1 LFLSRSWANWQRSLI
16 IVQPATVLRWRRRGL
31 WAIWLSD
38 SCRRWRGGR
47 PRISSEVRAL
57 IVRMSQENFLWGA
70 PRIHGELLKLG
81 FDVSQATVSR
91 YMPRRVIRPP
101 KGGAPSN
108 QAFAIGAI
116 GFGEAGRLSDVVR
129 GWIMRVGRRATKVR
143 GWHPLHAYRAIVDFA
158 PVVVVSLF
166 PSCRSA
172 LRPRA
177 LRARLLRGPPL
188 KAASIGL
195 GQSTTFTVSAQ
206 GHHRDA
212 SCKHSRIAH
221 DHPLSRAEP
230 SGPQFVYGDCTARLP
245 QTNLKHCQS
254 LLQKVKIFEPVA
266 TWRTRRDSDIADKV
280 MRNDRRRVKIPVGA
294 SPKVMLERTPGV
306 ATVILTTTNE
316 TAWTEGGFRQAGAR
330 RARRL
335 AYRTGSLSRTCAAPP

>member
-1 LFLSRSWANWQRSLI
+1 MASLACLSSHRRLCIRCGRVALP
-16 IVQPATVLRWRRRGL
+16 IVQ
-31 WAIWLSD
+31 
-38 SCRRWRGGR
+38 
-47 PRISSEVRAL
+47 ISAS
-57 IVRMSQENFLWGA
+57 
-70 PRIHGELLKLG
+70 
-81 FDVSQATVSR
+81 
-91 YMPRRVIRPP
+91 P
-101 KGGAPSN
+101 KGVACPAPPRSTP
-108 QAFAIGAI
+108 QSGIH
-116 GFGEAGRLSDVVR
+116 
-129 GWIMRVGRRATKVR
+129 WT
-143 GWHPLHAYRAIVDFA
+143 WPVDDFH
-158 PVVVVSLF
+158 
-166 PSCRSA
+166 C
-172 LRPRA
+172 
-177 LRARLLRGPPL
+177 
-188 KAASIGL
+188 I
-195 GQSTTFTVSAQ
+195 AQ

-245 QTNLKHCQS
+245 QTNPKHCQS

-294 SPKVMLERTPGV
+294 SLKVMLERTPGV